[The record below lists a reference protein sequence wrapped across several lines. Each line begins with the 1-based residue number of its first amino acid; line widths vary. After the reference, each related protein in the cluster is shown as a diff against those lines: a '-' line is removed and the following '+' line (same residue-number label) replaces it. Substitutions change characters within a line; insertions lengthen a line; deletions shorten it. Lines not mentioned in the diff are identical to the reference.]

1 MPRQSVSEKL
11 DREDN
16 PRLLGRDRTLVDIA
30 SYNLKESS
38 LYYFFLCELGKGLN
52 ADHCSFVCFVCLF
65 VCLVRQQLYVK
76 GKNILSIYDTR
87 RVVGGAGGRVEGFGQ
102 TIFGT

>member
-38 LYYFFLCELGKGLN
+38 LCNFFLCELGKGLN
-52 ADHCSFVCFVCLF
+52 ADYCSFVCFVCLF
-65 VCLVRQQLYVK
+65 VCFASSFK
-76 GKNILSIYDTR
+76 
-87 RVVGGAGGRVEGFGQ
+87 
-102 TIFGT
+102 

>member
-38 LYYFFLCELGKGLN
+38 LYNFFWCELGKGLN
-52 ADHCSFVCFVCLF
+52 ADYCSFVCF

-87 RVVGGAGGRVEGFGQ
+87 RVVGGGGGGELRGSDGLSLERKY
-102 TIFGT
+102 